1 MKNNS
6 YLRLLVLALAC
17 LLTASVQ
24 TARAQSD
31 YLLWGYYTDMD
42 GATPGYGFGTTG
54 TFSCAIFVP
63 GNEALKGAKIRAI
76 NVPLTT
82 SRFTNVKAWVSA
94 ANDFNKRLT
103 SQDIAKIH
111 MGYNYVTLSSPV
123 TIPEEGVMVG
133 YTFTVTGTTDLEKE
147 CIVTHPGEAA
157 GSIYLNNGTGWRD
170 YSNFFIGVSALQI
183 YLSDVNLPAYAA
195 QFTDLA
201 SYGTA
206 AGVEQTIGATL
217 SCPCLKAVENID
229 YTVEIGDN
237 AYTGHADLATPSIPG
252 DHGTGNVQITF
263 TAPAELGHY
272 SAKFTVNKVN
282 GKANASTMKPLTLDM
297 QNLLRAEKRYTVIE
311 ENTGTSCGNCP
322 RGWVGM
328 EHMREAF
335 PESFIGI
342 AVHQFNVDDPMYCNE
357 YDKIDLGGAPSC
369 IVDRRSGIIDPY
381 YDILNAFHA
390 CQAILPEVAVKVNGT
405 FSADKKKVTATSSIE
420 YLGEQSGLTV
430 GYVLTADGLTGKS
443 KAWQQSNYYPLQD
456 VGKARLIPGMESF
469 ADFYTGGKYGNDHVT
484 LVYNDVLI
492 GSSWD
497 AEGKNLLKQT
507 LPSGTRSGQPGDIYD
522 IDAFTLTM
530 PTRAA
535 LKAALDYDAIYL
547 TALVFNTKGEI
558 VNAARCR
565 VLPEEADGI
574 ATLETTDNRQQTTDD
589 AGKSPF
595 KEDLEGLLDLTG
607 RTLNTSTFKGERGG
621 LHGIFIQQGRKVIQ

>member
-1 MKNNS
+1 MKKHTF
-6 YLRLLVLALAC
+6 LRLFLLALTC
-17 LLTASVQ
+17 LMTASVQ

-63 GNEALKGAKIRAI
+63 GDGALKGAKIRAI

-94 ANDFNKRLT
+94 AGNFNKRLST
-103 SQDIAKIH
+103 QDIAKIH
-111 MGYNYVTLSSPV
+111 MGYNYVTLNTPV

-157 GSIYLNNGTGWRD
+157 GSIWLHNGTEWRD

-183 YLSDVNLPAYAA
+183 YLSDVNLPAQAA
-195 QFTDLA
+195 QFTDIA
-201 SYGTA
+201 SLSTA

-217 SCPCLKAVENID
+217 SCPCLKPVENID

-237 AYTGHADLATPSIPG
+237 TYTGHANLATPSTPG
-252 DHGTGNVQITF
+252 DHGTGTARITF
-263 TAPAELGHY
+263 TAPAALGHY
-272 SAKFTVNKVN
+272 SATFTVNKVN
-282 GKANASTMKPLTLDM
+282 GQANAATMKPLTLSL
-297 QNLLRAEKRYTVIE
+297 QNLVRAEKRYTVIE
-311 ENTGTSCGNCP
+311 ENTGTRCGNCP

-335 PESFIGI
+335 PDRFIGI
-342 AVHQFNVDDPMYCNE
+342 AVHQFNADDPMYCAD

-369 IVDRRSGIIDPY
+369 LVDRRGGSTDPY
-381 YDILNAFHA
+381 YEIIDAFETA
-390 CQAILPEVAVKVNGT
+390 NAILPEVVVNVRGT
-405 FSADKKKVTATSSIE
+405 FNADKTKVTATSSVE
-420 YLGEQSGLTV
+420 YLGELSGLTV
-430 GYVLTADGLTGKS
+430 GYVLTADGLTGAS
-443 KAWQQSNYYPLQD
+443 KVWQQQNYYIYD
-456 VGKARLIPGMESF
+456 DITRARLIPGMTEF
-469 ADFYTGGKYGNDHVT
+469 ADFYTGGKYGKEYIQ

-492 GSSWD
+492 GSSWNTD
-497 AEGKNLLKQT
+497 GKNLLKQT
-507 LPSGTRSGQPGDIYD
+507 LPSGTRSGQPGETYD
-522 IDAFTLTM
+522 IAAFTLSM

-565 VLPEEADGI
+565 VLPEETDGI
-574 ATLETTDNRQQTTDD
+574 ATLQMTDG
-589 AGKSPF
+589 AEKSPF
-595 KEDLEGLLDLTG
+595 KGDLEGLLDLTG
-607 RTLNTSTFKGERGG
+607 RTLKSGALNGSSSPAR
-621 LHGIFIQQGRKVIQ
+621 GIFIQQGRKVIR